1 MAPMGIRL
9 SPLGVA
15 VLGLL
20 GLGLLYHLYA
30 GFLAGRLGLSS
41 LPGVGGE
48 SGPAEVDLR
57 ELLAASVAAAG
68 AGGAEVKRVREEGA
82 LGERRKEAG
91 GEAPEKLT
99 RGDLASNRKM
109 VRLLR
114 GAFPTLQINSEEH
127 LDGDD
132 QEIISWDRTIPE
144 DIKKQVQ
151 PNFVPADSITV
162 WIDPLDATQEY
173 TENLRQYV
181 TTMVCAAVNG
191 KPVIGVIHKPF
202 TGYTAW
208 AMVGGGANIKARS
221 SYNEQTP
228 TIIVSRSHEG
238 KVKQVALQTFGNKTV
253 IIKAGGSG
261 YKVLS
266 LLDVPEADQENADV
280 YIHVTFIKK
289 WDICAGNAVLRAL
302 GGHMTTLAGEEI
314 DYTGSVANEG
324 GLIASIN
331 MNHKALLE
339 KLPVQDK
346 PSQN

>member
-20 GLGLLYHLYA
+20 ALGLLYHLYA

-48 SGPAEVDLR
+48 SGAAEVDLR

-132 QEIISWDRTIPE
+132 QEIIPWDRTIPE

-266 LLDVPEADQENADV
+266 LLDVPEADQEKADV